1 MKLKDVTTESFKA
14 DVLDALGLVVVDFWA
29 PWCGPCK
36 MVAPVLEALADDH
49 RDITIVKVNADEHPE
64 LVGQYEVS
72 SIPTLKVFSGG
83 VVVHT
88 IVGAKPRPAL
98 VKELTAWL

>member
-14 DVLDALGLVVVDFWA
+14 DVLDEVGLVVVDFWA

-49 RDITIVKVNADEHPE
+49 PDITIVKVNADDHPE

-83 VVVHT
+83 RVVHT
-88 IVGAKPRPAL
+88 VVGAKPRPAL
-98 VKELTAWL
+98 VKELAEWL